1 MERDNDSSFSK
12 KFTLIEKVWVGKIEI
27 PVDLVVEK
35 EVKKITQVKSFNM
48 ERLRLLGNLESSC
61 VTIFVLVKAGNVP
74 CCTDRQNG
82 SYINS
87 GIRKGE

>member
-27 PVDLVVEK
+27 PVDLTVEK

-48 ERLRLLGNLESSC
+48 ERL
-61 VTIFVLVKAGNVP
+61 
-74 CCTDRQNG
+74 
-82 SYINS
+82 
-87 GIRKGE
+87 